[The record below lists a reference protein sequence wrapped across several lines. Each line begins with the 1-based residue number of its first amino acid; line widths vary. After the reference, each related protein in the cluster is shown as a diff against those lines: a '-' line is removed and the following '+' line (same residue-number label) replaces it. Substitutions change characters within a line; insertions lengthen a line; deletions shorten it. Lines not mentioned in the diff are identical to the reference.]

1 MRFQSVYKLTLW
13 LLVAATL
20 GFISVERVNA
30 QVLYGSVAGTVTDQT
45 GAVVPGAAITIVN
58 DNTGFTRNTTSASAG
73 DYHITDLPAGTYS
86 LTVTSQ
92 GFKPVKHT
100 GINVSVGSTNQ
111 QDVQLSVGAV
121 TQEVTVAGSAVSLQ
135 TQTTDVH
142 TTISSYAVENLPL
155 NVYHNFQ
162 SVELLAPG
170 VVSLS
175 AIQNNYPNSLADAP
189 DRSLAINSNG
199 LPQHINTSRVD
210 GATNVFLWLP
220 DHMVVVPPA
229 ATVQEVNVQTS
240 NFNVQKGLTAGA
252 ATDVITKSGTNQF
265 HGNLYGY
272 HTDQALNAQNA
283 LVHTSGAKPKDIRNN
298 DGVSVGGPIIKNK
311 MFFFGNWDGYYQR
324 QNAADTGLIPP
335 TDMRNGDYSAYLG
348 PNVYNCAVAVDANGN
363 CAAPVPEMVQT
374 TEGATVQLQ
383 QGMVF
388 DPTTGNPLTGQG
400 RQVFSSGGA
409 LNVIPASRMYA
420 GATNFWQ
427 LMAPYTPNNTLGQPF
442 TQDTAQ
448 NDIRLRNSSW
458 NRNIYTGKVDY
469 NISDRQ
475 SIWGKYTLQQAVLND
490 GSDYGVAGQG
500 GGTGLTHDT
509 AQTVT
514 IGHTWTAKPDLVL
527 TGHVGFTRMG
537 EHNQLPDFGKEFGQT
552 VLGLTNSNT
561 PLDDPRYSGMPGIT
575 LGGGFTTLGT
585 NQSWEPMWRNDWQ
598 LTLDENATWIKGK
611 HSIVFGFDAAHNH
624 LNQWQPEILC
634 CVRGNIFTSSDNTF
648 LNLATDAAGTKP
660 QPQLFDNTG
669 APVGFDSAPWN
680 AIAAFNLGLANEVQN
695 GQQFI
700 KLTNKDWQEALYIGD
715 TYRLTQKLTATA
727 GVRWEYFP
735 LITRDGAS
743 KFEVY
748 DPNTN
753 QLVLGGLGGHETHLG
768 NTPLAVTSSK
778 KLFAPRLGLAYQLD
792 SKTVVRSAF
801 GITYDT
807 LPLERPLRGFFPYT
821 IAADNFVAGN
831 SHVTRFLPYASFNL
845 ANNTANTIP
854 GLADGVPLIQG
865 PTGFGSGVLVPPSN
879 VVIGSLGPGE
889 YHRGY
894 VESWNFTVERKLP
907 GSILLNAGYVGNH
920 LVHEF
925 NFRDINAAPLGAGG
939 SGQPLAVFGR
949 HIKTLQGQGYLDS
962 HYNSLQVS
970 VYRRVS
976 TGLFLQGSYTYSKA
990 IAYEDDEAASSS
1002 NSGLRFNCPPSS
1014 ALPQGCQPFNRGA
1027 PSFDHTHVLKM
1038 AFVYHL
1044 PFGAGQRWATSGPA
1058 KYILGGWQTNG
1069 IFTALSGSPLT
1080 VTQSSSF
1087 LNTPATSQV
1096 PDNAGGLNMLK
1107 QTGPDQLWFNT
1118 NAFLPTKEARLG
1130 TAGRGLSWLRGPG
1143 LSQLDFSVFRNFK
1156 LAERYNLALRFETL
1170 NLSNTPH
1177 WFNPSTSCSI
1187 KTGPG
1192 DGVCGGGFGQITDAF
1207 GERIFQIGAEIDF

>member
-1 MRFQSVYKLTLW
+1 MKFQSVFKLTLW
-13 LLVAATL
+13 ILVAATF
-20 GFISVERVNA
+20 GFISAGRLNA

-45 GAVVPGAAITIVN
+45 GAVVPGAAITIIN
-58 DNTGFTRNTTSASAG
+58 DNTAFTRNTTSASAG
-73 DYHITDLPAGTYS
+73 DYHITDLPAGTYTLS
-86 LTVTSQ
+86 VTAQ

-121 TQEVTVAGSAVSLQ
+121 SQEITVSGSAASLQ

-142 TTISSYAVENLPL
+142 TTISSYAVQNLPL
-155 NVYHNFQ
+155 NIYHNFQ
-162 SVELLAPG
+162 SVALLAPG

-175 AIQNNYPNSLADAP
+175 AIQNNYPNSIADAP

-252 ATDVITKSGTNQF
+252 ATDVITKSGTNQI

-283 LVHTSGAKPKDIRNN
+283 LVHTSGKKPKDIRNN

-311 MFFFGNWDGYYQR
+311 MFFFGNWDGYFQR
-324 QNAADTGLIPP
+324 QNAADTGLIAPA
-335 TDMRNGDYSAYLG
+335 DMRSGNFSAYLG
-348 PNVYNCAVAVDANGN
+348 QPLFN
-363 CAAPVPEMVQT
+363 AAGSPVMVCTSNASGAGAGPAAQLR
-374 TEGATVQLQ
+374 EG
-383 QGMVF
+383 MIF
-388 DPTTGNPLTGQG
+388 DPATGNAATGQG
-400 RQVFSSGGA
+400 RCAFQ
-409 LNVIPASRMYA
+409 NNMIPASRMYA

-427 LMAPYTPNNTLGQPF
+427 LMAPYTPNNALGQAF
-442 TQDTAQ
+442 TENTAQ

-458 NRNIYTGKVDY
+458 NRNIYTGKIDY

-475 SIWGKYTLQQAVLND
+475 SLWGKYTLQQAVLDD

-537 EHNQLPDFGKEFGQT
+537 ENNKLPDFGKNYGQT

-561 PLDDPRYSGMPGIT
+561 PADDPRYSGMPGIT
-575 LGGGFTTLGT
+575 LGGGFTALGT
-585 NQSWEPMWRNDWQ
+585 NQSWEPMFRNDWQ

-624 LNQWQPEILC
+624 LNHWQPEILC
-634 CVRGNIFTSSDNTF
+634 CVRGNVFTSSDNTF
-648 LNLATDAAGTKP
+648 LNLATNTAGTGA
-660 QPQLFDNTG
+660 QPQLYDNAG
-669 APVGFDSAPWN
+669 APVGFNSAPWN
-680 AIAAFNLGLANEVQN
+680 AIAEFNLGLANEVQN
-695 GQQFI
+695 GQQYI

-715 TYRLTQKLTATA
+715 TYRITQKLTVNA
-727 GVRWEYFP
+727 GLRWEYFP
-735 LITRDGAS
+735 LITRDGSS

-748 DPNTN
+748 DGSAN
-753 QLVLGGLGGHETHLG
+753 QLILGGLGNHDTHLG
-768 NTPLAVTSSK
+768 NTPFGVTSSK
-778 KLFAPRLGLAYQLD
+778 KLFAPRLGLAYQLNE
-792 SKTVVRSAF
+792 KTVVRSAF

-821 IAADNFVAGN
+821 IAADNFISGN
-831 SHVTRFLPYASFNL
+831 SNVTRFLPVSNFSL
-845 ANNTANTIP
+845 TSNTANSVP
-854 GLADGVPLIQG
+854 GLQDGVPLIQG
-865 PTGFGSGVLVPPSN
+865 PTGFASGVLVPPAN

-907 GSILLNAGYVGNH
+907 GAILLNAGYVGNH

-970 VYRRVS
+970 LYRRVS
-976 TGLFLQGSYTYSKA
+976 TGLFLQGSYTYSHT

-1027 PSFDHTHVLKM
+1027 PFFDHTHVLKM

-1058 KYILGGWQTNG
+1058 RYILGGWQTNG
-1069 IFTALSGSPLT
+1069 VLTGLSGAPLT
-1080 VTQSSSF
+1080 VTQTSSF

-1096 PDNAGGLNMLK
+1096 PDTGGTLDMIK
-1107 QTGPDQLWFNT
+1107 GTGPGQLWFNKDS
-1118 NAFLPTKEARLG
+1118 FVPIKTKRLG

-1143 LSQLDFSVFRNFK
+1143 LAQLDFSLFRNFK
-1156 LAERYNLALRFETL
+1156 FAERYNLALRFEML

-1177 WFNPSTSCSI
+1177 WNNPNTNCSI
-1187 KTGPG
+1187 TTT
-1192 DGVCGGGFGQITDAF
+1192 GVCGGSFGQITSAF
-1207 GERIFQIGAEIDF
+1207 GERIFQIGAEVDF